1 MRTTILKAIG
11 VALVVSSTFQ
21 MASAAERHGRRDRA
35 PAAAQEQVRNSN
47 AYFAAPNDFVAR
59 SYGSRSDRSE
69 AAISGAIAG
78 H

>member
-11 VALVVSSTFQ
+11 VALVVSSAFQ

-47 AYFAAPNDFVAR
+47 AYFAAPNDFAAR
-59 SYGSRSDRSE
+59 SYGSGSARSE

>member
-1 MRTTILKAIG
+1 MRTTILKVIG

-21 MASAAERHGRRDRA
+21 MASAAEHHGRRDRA
-35 PAAAQEQVRNSN
+35 PAGAQEQFRNSN
-47 AYFAAPNDFVAR
+47 AYFVAPNDFAAR
-59 SYGSRSDRSE
+59 SYGWRSDRGE

>member
-11 VALVVSSTFQ
+11 VVLVVSSTFQ
-21 MASAAERHGRRDRA
+21 MASATEHHGRRDRA
-35 PAAAQEQVRNSN
+35 PAAAREQVRNSN
-47 AYFAAPNDFVAR
+47 AYFAGPNDFANR
-59 SYGSRSDRSE
+59 SYGWGSDRGE